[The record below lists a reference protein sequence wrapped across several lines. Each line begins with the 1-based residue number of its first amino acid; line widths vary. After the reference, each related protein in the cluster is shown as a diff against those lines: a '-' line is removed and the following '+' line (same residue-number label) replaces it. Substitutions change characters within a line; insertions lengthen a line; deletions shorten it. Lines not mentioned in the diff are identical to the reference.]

1 VPPSYRTPANKRSF
15 ALQIIR
21 SRSNRKS
28 GRIAS
33 SPSSAPA
40 ERSAGVL
47 VLARHGESEFNRE
60 DRFTGLKNPSLTA
73 VGIEESINVGRVLR
87 RRGVHCDA
95 AFTSKLKRAQQ
106 SLRLILKEL
115 GATSVP
121 MFEETALNERDYGQL
136 SGLTR
141 EAARARWGAE
151 RVQSWRR
158 SYDAVPPGGESLKM
172 TEARTQ
178 PFFDNRIRPLLLQ
191 GRRILVVAHG
201 NSVRSIVM
209 SLEKLSPD
217 EIAKISFA
225 TGTLLIYRLDSAGI
239 VIERTEIPVMRSS

>member
-1 VPPSYRTPANKRSF
+1 MPTSHRTPTNKRSF
-15 ALQIIR
+15 VREVIR

-28 GRIAS
+28 GRTTSA
-33 SPSSAPA
+33 PSSTPI
-40 ERSAGVL
+40 ERGSGIL

-60 DRFTGLKNPSLTA
+60 DRFTGLKNPNLTP
-73 VGIEESINVGRVLR
+73 VGIEESISVGRVLR
-87 RRGVHCDA
+87 RRGFRCDV
-95 AFTSKLKRAQQ
+95 AFTSRLKRAQQ

-121 MFEETALNERDYGQL
+121 MSEETALNERDYGQL

-158 SYDAVPPGGESLKM
+158 SYDAIPPGGESLKM
-172 TEARTQ
+172 TMARTQ
-178 PFFDNRIRPLLLQ
+178 PFFDNRIRPLLLR
-191 GRRILVVAHG
+191 GSRILVVAHG

-217 EIAKISFA
+217 DIAKVSFA
-225 TGTLLIYRLDSAGI
+225 TGTLLIYRLDSVGT
-239 VIERTEIPVMRSS
+239 VIERTEIPVSRYW

>member
-28 GRIAS
+28 GRTAS
-33 SPSSAPA
+33 SPAPI

-60 DRFTGLKNPSLTA
+60 DRFTGLKNPNLTS

-87 RRGVHCDA
+87 RRGFHCDV

-115 GATSVP
+115 GPTSAP
-121 MFEETALNERDYGQL
+121 AFEETALNERDYGQL

-151 RVQSWRR
+151 RVQAWRR

-172 TEARTQ
+172 TAARTQ
-178 PFFDNRIRPLLLQ
+178 PFFENRVKPFLLR
-191 GRRILVVAHG
+191 GRRILIVAHG

-209 SLEKLSPD
+209 TLEKLSPD
-217 EIAKISFA
+217 EIAKVSFA
-225 TGTLLIYRLDSAGI
+225 TGTLLIYRLDAVGS
-239 VIERTEIPVMRSS
+239 VSERTEILVTRCS